1 MKKLIFAVFTMAAMF
16 VACGNKTSNNTKTVD
31 SVDTTSIIDTICTD

>member
-1 MKKLIFAVFTMAAMF
+1 MKKLIFAVFAMATMF

-31 SVDTTSIIDTICTD
+31 SVDTTSVIDTICID